1 MAMGPERSRPLH
13 NFTLPCE
20 LKWGNQKFLRCVKL
34 DSNGEIAAVHRR
46 SNGSSE
52 PPSTAARRR
61 LATAAAAAAGVHR
74 SGSNGEMGAGK
85 KASPEKFDDG
95 IASVREKLMF
105 DLQTAADKM
114 KDAILREGLKEEEE
128 HGEEPPPPP
137 QAAAAVAEDD
147 NQHSPPPPAT
157 VPPPESAAADPNKPW
172 SLRTRRSAVKP
183 PNGFAASADG
193 SGGSR
198 PENNSPLPIH
208 RSGVAAAAPP
218 SVPSGEKRERAK
230 FAVPLARREIEEDFM
245 AIVGH
250 RPARRPKKRAK
261 LVQKN
266 LDTLFP
272 GLWLTEITAD
282 LYKVPDDQ

>member
-52 PPSTAARRR
+52 PSTGRRR
-61 LATAAAAAAGVHR
+61 VAASAGVQR
-74 SGSNGEMGAGK
+74 SGSNDRLREMGMVK
-85 KASPEKFDDG
+85 KATVESGHKIESEVDEG

-114 KDAILREGLKEEEE
+114 KDAILREGLKDEQGEERQPAVEEEE
-128 HGEEPPPPP
+128 HSPALAPTT
-137 QAAAAVAEDD
+137 AAL
-147 NQHSPPPPAT
+147 
-157 VPPPESAAADPNKPW
+157 PESAADPNKPW
-172 SLRTRRSAVKP
+172 SLRTRRSACKG
-183 PNGFAASADG
+183 PNGFPADT
-193 SGGSR
+193 GGSSQAFKVDVMR
-198 PENNSPLPIH
+198 PPNVSPMRVENKSPIL
-208 RSGVAAAAPP
+208 RSGFAAAVGA
-218 SVPSGEKRERAK
+218 SPSGEKRERAK
-230 FAVPLARREIEEDFM
+230 FSVPLARREIEEDFM

-266 LDTLFP
+266 LDVSQFIPL
-272 GLWLTEITAD
+272 
-282 LYKVPDDQ
+282 